1 MEWWRDLFTTPLWQD
16 VQLSWEEA
24 DDADADASLV
34 VDALGLR
41 PGSRVLDAPCGTGR
55 IAKRLRA
62 RGHDVV
68 GLDATER
75 FLVEAAAVGVPV
87 VRADMRTS
95 PLRRASFDAAF
106 CLWGSFGYFDDE
118 GNRAQARA
126 LADRAAAGRTLP
138 RRHDRGRHAA
148 AEVRAAR
155 HLGGRR
161 DPGRR
166 GPRVRRGIEADRDDL
181 DLHAG
186 SRASDPGDVGPPL
199 HGRRAHRGVRR
210 RGVRVLPGAGRQRY
224 CRSARA
230 RSASGSSR
238 RCPAKPPG
246 RAAGTPTPRPR

>member
-75 FLVEAAAVGVPV
+75 FLVEAAHAGVPV

-95 PLRRASFDAAF
+95 PVRRASSTPRSACGVVRLLRRRGQPCAGQGAGR
-106 CLWGSFGYFDDE
+106 C
-118 GNRAQARA
+118 
-126 LADRAAAGRTLP
+126 AAAGRTLP
-138 RRHDRGRHAA
+138 RRYDRGRLAAPRFEPHATWEVAGIRVDEDRLYDEASKRIETTWTFTRVAERATQVTSVRLYTVDELTEVFGDAGFVSFQVRDGALLPFGTSSERLWLVA
-148 AEVRAAR
+148 AM
-155 HLGGRR
+155 
-161 DPGRR
+161 PG
-166 GPRVRRGIEADRDDL
+166 
-181 DLHAG
+181 
-186 SRASDPGDVGPPL
+186 
-199 HGRRAHRGVRR
+199 
-210 RGVRVLPGAGRQRY
+210 
-224 CRSARA
+224 
-230 RSASGSSR
+230 
-238 RCPAKPPG
+238 
-246 RAAGTPTPRPR
+246 